1 MYDVFVSYSTRGA
14 TTKEWVVKFVEDLKK
29 YFSLKY
35 DTDLTVWYALKENE
49 TGDNYRDEINEALK
63 ECPIFLM
70 ILDPKYIID
79 NPQTLAE
86 VNEYKRV
93 RDELKEPE
101 HFLKII
107 RWKGSKEKELISY
120 VNSEIVY
127 TSITRTNKDGNEEDC
142 SSSDYINEIQ
152 NIVKAVRKR
161 QIEQSRKTNA
171 QKLLQRLKEQES
183 VPKIFVALG
192 YSGSKD
198 ARSTFINQLS
208 KTISRA
214 TNLKNARIFPDDFT
228 FNLLSYEDLGE
239 LFYEENKYGRQC
251 LDALLETSSAAILF
265 LLSDTISEAE
275 DMLGKIRFQLGPVKE
290 AAQVKKLPLHI
301 FSDLP
306 KEMYGLSSYKN
317 ELDNDIFASYE
328 NIKIIKGID
337 MNSFIQD
344 YLNDLQAILGNKS
357 VVPQVKDKHIYI
369 IEHHSADDTI
379 TETEEEMKAKLEA
392 EKQHRRALRRYL
404 FDRKFVLIPYLKSNA
419 NLKDAVDYHK
429 SSLGLSDGIIIYRG
443 IREDEMWCQQQQ
455 ADAYNILLGLNKA
468 KLIEKAVYVDELQKV
483 REPEEYFYF
492 NYDVLLH
499 FQEDVDKF
507 IWKIQQH

>member
-35 DTDLTVWYALKENE
+35 DTELSVWFALKENE

-63 ECPIFLM
+63 TTPIFLM

-93 RDELKEPE
+93 RNELKEPE

-127 TSITRTNKDGNEEDC
+127 TAVTRMNADGNEEDYNPN
-142 SSSDYINEIQ
+142 DYINEVQ
-152 NIVKAVRKR
+152 NIAKAVRKR
-161 QIEQSRKTNA
+161 QVEQSRLRSA
-171 QKLLQRLKEQES
+171 QKLLQRLKELEA

-192 YSGSKD
+192 YAGSKD

-214 TNLKNARIFPDDFT
+214 ANLKNARIIPDDFT
-228 FNLLSYEDLGE
+228 FNLLSYEELTE

-251 LDALLETSSAAILF
+251 LDAMLATSSAAIL
-265 LLSDTISEAE
+265 LLMSDTISEAE
-275 DMLGKIRFQLGPVKE
+275 DLLTQIQFQLGPVKE
-290 AAQVKKLPLHI
+290 AAQTKKLPLHI
-301 FSDLP
+301 YSDLP
-306 KEMYGLSSYKN
+306 KEIYALAEYKN
-317 ELDNDIFASYE
+317 ELDNDIYASYA
-328 NIKIIKGID
+328 NISIVKGID
-337 MNSFIQD
+337 MNAFIQD
-344 YLNDLQAILGNKS
+344 YLKDLEGILGNKS
-357 VVPQVKDKHIYI
+357 AVPQVADKHIYI
-369 IEHHSADDTI
+369 IEHHSVDDAAS
-379 TETEEEMKAKLEA
+379 ETEAEMKKRLDA
-392 EKQHRRALRRYL
+392 EKQHRRALRKYL
-404 FDRKFVLIPYLKSNA
+404 FDKKFVLIPYLQNNA
-419 NLKDAVDYHK
+419 NLKDAVDYHRN
-429 SSLGLSDGIIIYRG
+429 SLNLSDGIIIYRG

-455 ADAYNILLGLNKA
+455 ADAYNILLGLNKTKA
-468 KLIEKAVYVDELQKV
+468 IEKAVYVDELQEV
-483 REPEEYFYF
+483 RDPEEYFYF
-492 NYDVLLH
+492 NYDVLLNLPN
-499 FQEDVDKF
+499 DVDKF